1 MNIYANQYLGMPQIT
16 PSMILQAMDAVVTK
30 FENKK
35 TKIIFILVSDNP
47 TRIIQNEYLIRMKK
61 NFNVYPILQN
71 GLEDNEISVGVDMAI
86 LTKCNFTIL
95 SYGTYSFWSGFLSGG
110 PKILPYH
117 MIQPIFYWNGRKPH
131 KFQVYIVP
139 VPIYLY
145 YNI

>member
-47 TRIIQNEYLIRMKK
+47 TRIIQKEYLIRMKK

-71 GLEDNEISVGVDMAI
+71 GLEDNEISVGVDMAT
-86 LTKCNFTIL
+86 LSKCNFTIL

-117 MIQPIFYWNGRKPH
+117 MIQPIFHWKGRKPH
-131 KFQVYIVP
+131 KFQVHIYYIVP
-139 VPIYLY
+139 L
-145 YNI
+145 